1 MEDTK
6 IRSRGGGAAMGIITT
21 TMIAEMTTTMTTTA
35 STEEALAAVADSDIV
50 IGRGEDLGGI
60 TTINKRWG

>member
-1 MEDTK
+1 
-6 IRSRGGGAAMGIITT
+6 MGIITT